1 MSYDIEKD
9 LLNLDKEIAEDENQ
23 LNSLNTLYN
32 KFPKNYLNQKPEI
45 NIKESINNLTNTSN
59 IITKIDKIKESL
71 NPGEKLFLTSELFRT
86 EKITNTFLKQYI
98 IEKLI
103 TEDILKLIEESF
115 LTIKYPIFQGKI
127 LMTIFDQL
135 NQDNKPELEI
145 IHSYFELYSYLIIDK
160 YKEFPNYG
168 AVNDLIVKNNE
179 DNYNKKFE
187 FIEILSEIIFKKILA
202 TIFDETNNDDY
213 IEKEEGK
220 NYINK
225 LNQNDRKILYKLEKI
240 ILYIN
245 KALANTSELISLT
258 ANQNQKE
265 ENKEKNRLNT
275 NINKNLMIKF
285 LLSNLFEKII
295 LFLIS
300 EKSNLEINNASILL
314 IILLVHKIQEQMDEY
329 NSNYQYDSLKNIS
342 FYDLIKYYISNTQK
356 EKDIIKGQKKFNE
369 NIVNKIKENIEM
381 KKTEDILQNIN
392 LMTKDIISL
401 FETFRTYQIFEELL
415 ITSNKSILNIFKEI
429 YKNKIDTL
437 FNKDNNILID
447 NILFTTNLLYNYY
460 LLCDN
465 NFKIFLSRLDTF
477 NENFKNKI
485 AKELNDLIEEI
496 YELYNDYKLALVS
509 KIKFEKII
517 SLFNYQNLKDGND
530 LNDIKR
536 NFDETNESWNKIKN
550 LLDNIQANK
559 ELIKSI
565 VNKIIKNFVKDL
577 SLIVLNNIEK
587 GNLEGNNLD
596 VLIEKTKLF
605 FENNF
610 MSEDNVEDE
619 NKKDIL
625 KLYSYL
631 DNLYLNKK

>member
-1 MSYDIEKD
+1 MSFDVEKEI
-9 LLNLDKEIAEDENQ
+9 LNLDKEINEDENQ
-23 LNSLNTLYN
+23 LNSLNILYN
-32 KFPKNYLNQKPEI
+32 KLPKNSLFQKPEI
-45 NIKESINNLTNTSN
+45 NIKESINSLINTSN
-59 IITKIDKIKESL
+59 IITKIDKIKQSP
-71 NPGEKLFLTSELFRT
+71 NPKEKLFLTSELFRT
-86 EKITNTFLKQYI
+86 EKISNKFLKQYI
-98 IEKLI
+98 IESLI

-115 LTIKYPIFQGKI
+115 LSIKYPIFQGKI

-135 NQDNKPELEI
+135 NLDNKSELEI
-145 IHSYFELYSYLIIDK
+145 IHFYFELYSYLIIDK
-160 YKEFPNYG
+160 YEEFPNFG
-168 AVNDLIVKNNE
+168 TVNDLIVKNNE
-179 DNYNKKFE
+179 NNYNKKFE

-202 TIFDETNNDDY
+202 TIFVESNDDIL

-220 NYINK
+220 IYINK
-225 LNQNDRKILYKLEKI
+225 LNPKEKIILYKFEKI

-258 ANQNQKE
+258 GNQNQNQKE
-265 ENKEKNRLNT
+265 INKEKNM
-275 NINKNLMIKF
+275 NKNLMIKF

-329 NSNYQYDSLKNIS
+329 NSNYQYDSLNNIS
-342 FYDLIKYYISNTQK
+342 FYDLIKYCISNIQK

-369 NIVNKIKENIEM
+369 NIINKIKENIEM
-381 KKTEDILQNIN
+381 NKTEEVLQNIN
-392 LMTKDIISL
+392 LMIKDIISL
-401 FETFRTYQIFEELL
+401 FETFRTLQIFEELL
-415 ITSNKSILNIFKEI
+415 ITSNKKIINIFQEI

-437 FNKDNNILID
+437 FNKDNNILKD
-447 NILFTTNLLYNYY
+447 NILSTTNLLYNYY

-465 NFKIFLSRLDTF
+465 NFKIFLSRFDLFD
-477 NENFKNKI
+477 ENFKNKI
-485 AKELNDLIEEI
+485 SKELNDLIKEI
-496 YELYNDYKLALVS
+496 KELYNDYKLALVS

-517 SLFNYQNLKDGND
+517 SLFNYQNLKAGND
-530 LNDIKR
+530 LNSIKN
-536 NFDETNESWNKIKN
+536 NFNETNEFWDKIKN
-550 LLDNIQANK
+550 ILDNIQANK

-565 VNKIIKNFVKDL
+565 VNNITKNFVKDL
-577 SLIVLNNIEK
+577 SIIVLNNIEK

-596 VLIEKTKLF
+596 VLIEKTKF
-605 FENNF
+605 FLENNF

>member
-1 MSYDIEKD
+1 MSFDVEKEI
-9 LLNLDKEIAEDENQ
+9 LNLDKEITEDENQ
-23 LNSLNTLYN
+23 LNSLNILYN
-32 KFPKNYLNQKPEI
+32 KLPKNSLFQKPEI
-45 NIKESINNLTNTSN
+45 NIKESINSLINTSN
-59 IITKIDKIKESL
+59 IITKIDKIKQSP
-71 NPGEKLFLTSELFRT
+71 NPKEKLFLTSELFRT
-86 EKITNTFLKQYI
+86 EKISNKFLKQYI
-98 IEKLI
+98 IESLI

-115 LTIKYPIFQGKI
+115 LSIKYPIFQGKI

-135 NQDNKPELEI
+135 NLDNKSELEI
-145 IHSYFELYSYLIIDK
+145 IHFYFELYSYLIIDK
-160 YKEFPNYG
+160 YEEFPNFG
-168 AVNDLIVKNNE
+168 TVNDLIVKNNE
-179 DNYNKKFE
+179 NNYNKKFE

-202 TIFDETNNDDY
+202 TIFVESNDDIF

-220 NYINK
+220 IYINK
-225 LNQNDRKILYKLEKI
+225 LNQNEKIILYKFEKI

-258 ANQNQKE
+258 ENQNQNQKE
-265 ENKEKNRLNT
+265 INKEK

-285 LLSNLFEKII
+285 LLFNLFEKII

-300 EKSNLEINNASILL
+300 EKSNLEINNSSILL

-329 NSNYQYDSLKNIS
+329 NSNYQYDSLNNIS

-369 NIVNKIKENIEM
+369 NIIYKIKENIEM
-381 KKTEDILQNIN
+381 NKTEEVLQNIN
-392 LMTKDIISL
+392 LMIKDIISL

-415 ITSNKSILNIFKEI
+415 ITSNKKIINIFQEI

-437 FNKDNNILID
+437 FNKDNNILKD

-465 NFKIFLSRLDTF
+465 NFKIFLSRFDLFD
-477 NENFKNKI
+477 ENFKNKI
-485 AKELNDLIEEI
+485 SKELNDLIKEI
-496 YELYNDYKLALVS
+496 KELYNDFKLALVS

-517 SLFNYQNLKDGND
+517 NLFNYQNLKAGND
-530 LNDIKR
+530 LNSIKN
-536 NFDETNESWNKIKN
+536 NFNETNEFWDKIKN
-550 LLDNIQANK
+550 ILDNIQANK

-565 VNKIIKNFVKDL
+565 VNNITKNFVKDL
-577 SLIVLNNIEK
+577 SIIVLNNIEK

-596 VLIEKTKLF
+596 VLIEKTKF
-605 FENNF
+605 FLENNF

>member
-1 MSYDIEKD
+1 MSFDVEKEI
-9 LLNLDKEIAEDENQ
+9 LNLDKEITEDENQ
-23 LNSLNTLYN
+23 LNSLNILYN
-32 KFPKNYLNQKPEI
+32 KLPKNSLFQKPEI
-45 NIKESINNLTNTSN
+45 NIKESINSLINTSN
-59 IITKIDKIKESL
+59 ILTKIDKIKQSP
-71 NPGEKLFLTSELFRT
+71 NPKEKLFLTSELFRT
-86 EKITNTFLKQYI
+86 EKISNKFLKQYI
-98 IEKLI
+98 IENLI

-115 LTIKYPIFQGKI
+115 LSIKYPIFQGKI
-127 LMTIFDQL
+127 LMTIFDQINL
-135 NQDNKPELEI
+135 DNKSELEI
-145 IHSYFELYSYLIIDK
+145 IHFYFELYSYLIIDK
-160 YKEFPNYG
+160 YEEFPNFG
-168 AVNDLIVKNNE
+168 TVNDLIVKNNE
-179 DNYNKKFE
+179 NNYNKKFE

-202 TIFDETNNDDY
+202 TIFVESNDDIL

-220 NYINK
+220 IYINK
-225 LNQNDRKILYKLEKI
+225 LNQNEKKVLYKFEKI

-258 ANQNQKE
+258 GNQNQNQKE
-265 ENKEKNRLNT
+265 INKEK

-329 NSNYQYDSLKNIS
+329 NSNYQYDSLNNIS

-369 NIVNKIKENIEM
+369 NIINKIKENIEM
-381 KKTEDILQNIN
+381 NKTEEVLQNIN
-392 LMTKDIISL
+392 LMIKDIISL

-415 ITSNKSILNIFKEI
+415 ITSNKKIINIFQEI

-437 FNKDNNILID
+437 FNKDNNILKD
-447 NILFTTNLLYNYY
+447 NILSTTNLLYNYY

-465 NFKIFLSRLDTF
+465 NFKIFLSRFDLFD
-477 NENFKNKI
+477 ENFKNKI
-485 AKELNDLIEEI
+485 SKELNDLIKEI
-496 YELYNDYKLALVS
+496 KELYNDYKLALVS

-517 SLFNYQNLKDGND
+517 SLFNYQNLKAGND
-530 LNDIKR
+530 LNSIKN
-536 NFDETNESWNKIKN
+536 NFNETNEFWDKIKN
-550 LLDNIQANK
+550 ILDNIQANK

-565 VNKIIKNFVKDL
+565 VNNITKNFVKDL
-577 SLIVLNNIEK
+577 SIIVLNNIEK

-596 VLIEKTKLF
+596 VLIEKTKF
-605 FENNF
+605 FLENNF

>member
-1 MSYDIEKD
+1 MSFDIEKEI
-9 LLNLDKEIAEDENQ
+9 LNLDKEITEDENQ
-23 LNSLNTLYN
+23 LNSLNILYN
-32 KFPKNYLNQKPEI
+32 KLPKNSLFQKPEI
-45 NIKESINNLTNTSN
+45 NIKESINSLINTSN
-59 IITKIDKIKESL
+59 IITKIDKIKQSP
-71 NPGEKLFLTSELFRT
+71 NPKEKLFLTSELFRT
-86 EKITNTFLKQYI
+86 EKISNKFLKQYI
-98 IEKLI
+98 IESLI

-115 LTIKYPIFQGKI
+115 LSIKYPIFQGKI
-127 LMTIFDQL
+127 LMTIFDQINL
-135 NQDNKPELEI
+135 DNKSELEI
-145 IHSYFELYSYLIIDK
+145 IHFYFELYSYLIIDK
-160 YKEFPNYG
+160 YEEFPNFG
-168 AVNDLIVKNNE
+168 TVNDLIMKNNE
-179 DNYNKKFE
+179 NNYNKKFE

-202 TIFDETNNDDY
+202 TIFVESNDDIL

-220 NYINK
+220 IYINK
-225 LNQNDRKILYKLEKI
+225 LNPKEKIILYKFEKI

-258 ANQNQKE
+258 GNQNQNQKE
-265 ENKEKNRLNT
+265 INKEKNM
-275 NINKNLMIKF
+275 NKNLMIKF

-329 NSNYQYDSLKNIS
+329 NSNYQYDSLNNIS
-342 FYDLIKYYISNTQK
+342 FFDLIKYYISNTQK

-369 NIVNKIKENIEM
+369 NIINKIKENIEM
-381 KKTEDILQNIN
+381 NKTEEVLQNIN
-392 LMTKDIISL
+392 LMIKDIISL

-415 ITSNKSILNIFKEI
+415 ITSNKKIINIFQEI

-437 FNKDNNILID
+437 FNKDNNILKD
-447 NILFTTNLLYNYY
+447 NILSTTNLLYNYY

-465 NFKIFLSRLDTF
+465 NFKIFLSRFDLFD
-477 NENFKNKI
+477 ENFKNKI
-485 AKELNDLIEEI
+485 SKELNDLIKEI
-496 YELYNDYKLALVS
+496 KELYNDYKLALVS

-517 SLFNYQNLKDGND
+517 SLFNYQNLKAGND
-530 LNDIKR
+530 LNSIKN
-536 NFDETNESWNKIKN
+536 NFNETNEFWDKIKN
-550 LLDNIQANK
+550 ILDNIQANK

-565 VNKIIKNFVKDL
+565 VNNITKNFVKDL
-577 SLIVLNNIEK
+577 SIIVLNNIEK

-596 VLIEKTKLF
+596 VLIEKTKF
-605 FENNF
+605 FLENNF

>member
-1 MSYDIEKD
+1 MSFDVEKEI
-9 LLNLDKEIAEDENQ
+9 LNLDKEITEDENQ
-23 LNSLNTLYN
+23 LNSLNILYN
-32 KFPKNYLNQKPEI
+32 KLPKNSLFQKPEI
-45 NIKESINNLTNTSN
+45 NIKESINSLINTSN
-59 IITKIDKIKESL
+59 IITKIDKIKQSP
-71 NPGEKLFLTSELFRT
+71 NPKEKLFLTSELFRT
-86 EKITNTFLKQYI
+86 EKISNKFLKQYI
-98 IEKLI
+98 IESLI

-115 LTIKYPIFQGKI
+115 LSIKYPIFQGKI

-135 NQDNKPELEI
+135 NLDNKSELEI
-145 IHSYFELYSYLIIDK
+145 IHFYFELYSYLIIDK
-160 YKEFPNYG
+160 YEEFPNFG
-168 AVNDLIVKNNE
+168 TVNDLIVKNNE
-179 DNYNKKFE
+179 NNYNKKFE

-202 TIFDETNNDDY
+202 TIFVESNDDIF

-220 NYINK
+220 IYINK
-225 LNQNDRKILYKLEKI
+225 LNQNEKKVLYKFEKI

-258 ANQNQKE
+258 GNQNQNQKE
-265 ENKEKNRLNT
+265 INKEKNM
-275 NINKNLMIKF
+275 NKNLMIKF

-300 EKSNLEINNASILL
+300 EKSNLEINNSSILL

-329 NSNYQYDSLKNIS
+329 NSNYQYDSLNNIS
-342 FYDLIKYYISNTQK
+342 FYDLIKYCISNTQK

-369 NIVNKIKENIEM
+369 NIINKIKENIEM
-381 KKTEDILQNIN
+381 NKTEEVLQNIN
-392 LMTKDIISL
+392 LMIKDIISL

-415 ITSNKSILNIFKEI
+415 ITSNKKIINIFQEI

-437 FNKDNNILID
+437 FNKDNNILKD
-447 NILFTTNLLYNYY
+447 NILSTTNLLYNYY

-465 NFKIFLSRLDTF
+465 NFKIFLSRFDLFD
-477 NENFKNKI
+477 ENFKNKI
-485 AKELNDLIEEI
+485 SKELNDLIKEI
-496 YELYNDYKLALVS
+496 NELYNDYKLALVS

-517 SLFNYQNLKDGND
+517 SLFNYQNLKAGND
-530 LNDIKR
+530 LNSIKN
-536 NFDETNESWNKIKN
+536 NFNETNEFWDKIKN
-550 LLDNIQANK
+550 ILDNIQANK

-565 VNKIIKNFVKDL
+565 VNNITKNFVKDL
-577 SLIVLNNIEK
+577 SIIVLNNIEK

-596 VLIEKTKLF
+596 VLIEKTKF
-605 FENNF
+605 FLENNF

>member
-1 MSYDIEKD
+1 MSFDVEKEI
-9 LLNLDKEIAEDENQ
+9 LNLDKEITEDENQ
-23 LNSLNTLYN
+23 LNSLNILYN
-32 KFPKNYLNQKPEI
+32 KLPKNSLFQKPEI
-45 NIKESINNLTNTSN
+45 NIKESINSLINTSN
-59 IITKIDKIKESL
+59 IITKIDKIKQSP
-71 NPGEKLFLTSELFRT
+71 NPKEKLFLTSELFRT
-86 EKITNTFLKQYI
+86 EKISNKFLKQYI
-98 IEKLI
+98 IESLI
-103 TEDILKLIEESF
+103 TEDILKLIEDSF
-115 LTIKYPIFQGKI
+115 LSIKYPIFQGKI

-135 NQDNKPELEI
+135 NLDNKSELEI
-145 IHSYFELYSYLIIDK
+145 IHFYFELYSYLIIDK
-160 YKEFPNYG
+160 YEEFPNFG
-168 AVNDLIVKNNE
+168 TVNDLIVKNNE
-179 DNYNKKFE
+179 NNYNKKFE

-202 TIFDETNNDDY
+202 TIFVKSNDDIL

-220 NYINK
+220 IYINK
-225 LNQNDRKILYKLEKI
+225 LNPKEKIILYKFEKI

-258 ANQNQKE
+258 ENQNQKE
-265 ENKEKNRLNT
+265 INKEK

-300 EKSNLEINNASILL
+300 EKSNLEINNSSILL

-329 NSNYQYDSLKNIS
+329 NSNYQYDSLNNIS

-369 NIVNKIKENIEM
+369 NIINKIKENIEM
-381 KKTEDILQNIN
+381 NKTEEVLQNIN
-392 LMTKDIISL
+392 LMIKDIISL

-415 ITSNKSILNIFKEI
+415 ITSNKKIINIFQEI

-437 FNKDNNILID
+437 FNKDNNILKD
-447 NILFTTNLLYNYY
+447 NILSTTNLLYNYY

-465 NFKIFLSRLDTF
+465 NFKIFLSRFDLFD
-477 NENFKNKI
+477 ENFKNKI
-485 AKELNDLIEEI
+485 SKELNDLIKEI
-496 YELYNDYKLALVS
+496 KELYNDFKLALVS

-517 SLFNYQNLKDGND
+517 SLFNYQNLKAGND
-530 LNDIKR
+530 LNSIKN
-536 NFDETNESWNKIKN
+536 NFNETNEFWDKIKN
-550 LLDNIQANK
+550 ILDNIQANK

-565 VNKIIKNFVKDL
+565 VNNITKNFVKDL
-577 SLIVLNNIEK
+577 SIIVLNNIEK

-596 VLIEKTKLF
+596 VLIEKTKF
-605 FENNF
+605 FLENNF

>member
-1 MSYDIEKD
+1 MSFDIEKEI
-9 LLNLDKEIAEDENQ
+9 LNLDKEITEDENQ
-23 LNSLNTLYN
+23 LNSLNILYN
-32 KFPKNYLNQKPEI
+32 KLPKNNLFQKPEI
-45 NIKESINNLTNTSN
+45 NIKESINSLINTSN
-59 IITKIDKIKESL
+59 IITKIDKIKQSP
-71 NPGEKLFLTSELFRT
+71 NPKEKLFLTSELFRT
-86 EKITNTFLKQYI
+86 EKISNKFLKQYI
-98 IEKLI
+98 IESLI

-115 LTIKYPIFQGKI
+115 LSIKYPIFQGKI

-135 NQDNKPELEI
+135 NLDNKPELEK
-145 IHSYFELYSYLIIDK
+145 IHFYFELYSYLINDK
-160 YKEFPNYG
+160 YEEFPNFG
-168 AVNDLIVKNNE
+168 TVNDLIVKNNE
-179 DNYNKKFE
+179 NNYNKKFE

-202 TIFDETNNDDY
+202 TIFVESNDDIY

-220 NYINK
+220 IYINK
-225 LNQNDRKILYKLEKI
+225 LNQNEKKVLYKFEKI

-258 ANQNQKE
+258 GNQNQNQKE
-265 ENKEKNRLNT
+265 INKEK

-329 NSNYQYDSLKNIS
+329 NSNYQYDSLNNIS
-342 FYDLIKYYISNTQK
+342 FYDLIKYYVSNTQK

-369 NIVNKIKENIEM
+369 NIINKIKENIEM
-381 KKTEDILQNIN
+381 NKTEEVLQNIN
-392 LMTKDIISL
+392 LMLKDIISL

-415 ITSNKSILNIFKEI
+415 ITSNKKIINIFQEI

-437 FNKDNNILID
+437 FNKDNNILKD

-465 NFKIFLSRLDTF
+465 NFKIFLSRFDLFD
-477 NENFKNKI
+477 ENFKNKI
-485 AKELNDLIEEI
+485 SKELNDLIKEI
-496 YELYNDYKLALVS
+496 KELYNDYKLALVS

-517 SLFNYQNLKDGND
+517 SLFSYQNLKAGND
-530 LNDIKR
+530 LNSIKN
-536 NFDETNESWNKIKN
+536 NFNETNEFWDKIKN
-550 LLDNIQANK
+550 ILDNIQANK

-565 VNKIIKNFVKDL
+565 VNNITKNFVKDL
-577 SLIVLNNIEK
+577 SIIVLNNIEK

-596 VLIEKTKLF
+596 VLIEKTKF
-605 FENNF
+605 FLENNF

>member
-1 MSYDIEKD
+1 MSFDVEKEI
-9 LLNLDKEIAEDENQ
+9 LNLDKEITEDENQ
-23 LNSLNTLYN
+23 LNSLNILYN
-32 KFPKNYLNQKPEI
+32 KLPKNSLFQKPEI
-45 NIKESINNLTNTSN
+45 NIKESINSLINTSN
-59 IITKIDKIKESL
+59 IITKIDKIKQSP
-71 NPGEKLFLTSELFRT
+71 NPKEKLFLTSELFRT
-86 EKITNTFLKQYI
+86 EKISNKFLKQYI
-98 IEKLI
+98 IESLI

-115 LTIKYPIFQGKI
+115 LSIKYPIFQGKI

-135 NQDNKPELEI
+135 NLDNKSELEI
-145 IHSYFELYSYLIIDK
+145 IHFYFELYSYLIIDK
-160 YKEFPNYG
+160 YEEFPNFG
-168 AVNDLIVKNNE
+168 TVNDLIVKNNE
-179 DNYNKKFE
+179 NNYNKKFE

-202 TIFDETNNDDY
+202 TIFVESNDDIY

-220 NYINK
+220 IYINK
-225 LNQNDRKILYKLEKI
+225 LNQNEKIILYKFEKI

-258 ANQNQKE
+258 GNQNQKE
-265 ENKEKNRLNT
+265 INKEK

-329 NSNYQYDSLKNIS
+329 NSNYQYDSLNNIS

-369 NIVNKIKENIEM
+369 NIINKIKENIEM
-381 KKTEDILQNIN
+381 NKTEEVLQNIN
-392 LMTKDIISL
+392 LMIKDIISL

-415 ITSNKSILNIFKEI
+415 ITSNKKIINIFQEI

-437 FNKDNNILID
+437 FNKDNNILKD

-465 NFKIFLSRLDTF
+465 NFKIFLSRFDLFD
-477 NENFKNKI
+477 ENFKNKI
-485 AKELNDLIEEI
+485 SKELNDLIKEI
-496 YELYNDYKLALVS
+496 KELYNDFKLALVS

-517 SLFNYQNLKDGND
+517 NLFNYQNLKAGND
-530 LNDIKR
+530 LNSIKN
-536 NFDETNESWNKIKN
+536 NFNETNEFWDKIKN
-550 LLDNIQANK
+550 ILDNIQANK

-565 VNKIIKNFVKDL
+565 VNNITKNFVKDL
-577 SLIVLNNIEK
+577 SIIVLNNIEK

-596 VLIEKTKLF
+596 VLIEKTKF
-605 FENNF
+605 FLENNF

>member
-1 MSYDIEKD
+1 MSFDVEKEI
-9 LLNLDKEIAEDENQ
+9 LNLDKEITEDENQ
-23 LNSLNTLYN
+23 LNSLNILYN
-32 KFPKNYLNQKPEI
+32 KLPKNSLFQKPEI
-45 NIKESINNLTNTSN
+45 NIKESINSLINTSN
-59 IITKIDKIKESL
+59 IITKIDKIKQSP
-71 NPGEKLFLTSELFRT
+71 NPKEKLFLTSELFRT
-86 EKITNTFLKQYI
+86 EKISNKFLKQYI
-98 IEKLI
+98 IESLI

-115 LTIKYPIFQGKI
+115 LSIKYPIFQGKI

-135 NQDNKPELEI
+135 NLDNKPELEI
-145 IHSYFELYSYLIIDK
+145 IHFYFELYSYLIIDK
-160 YKEFPNYG
+160 YEEFPNFG
-168 AVNDLIVKNNE
+168 TVNDLIVKNNE
-179 DNYNKKFE
+179 NNYNKKFE

-202 TIFDETNNDDY
+202 TIFVESNDDIF

-220 NYINK
+220 IYINK
-225 LNQNDRKILYKLEKI
+225 LNPKEKIILYKFEKI

-258 ANQNQKE
+258 GNQNQNQKE
-265 ENKEKNRLNT
+265 INKEKNM
-275 NINKNLMIKF
+275 NKNLMIKF

-329 NSNYQYDSLKNIS
+329 NSNYQYDSLNNIS

-369 NIVNKIKENIEM
+369 NIINKIKENIEM
-381 KKTEDILQNIN
+381 NKTEEVLQNIN
-392 LMTKDIISL
+392 LMIKDIISL

-415 ITSNKSILNIFKEI
+415 ITSNKKIINIFQEI

-437 FNKDNNILID
+437 FNKDNNILKD
-447 NILFTTNLLYNYY
+447 NILSTTNLLYNYY

-465 NFKIFLSRLDTF
+465 NFKIFLSRFDLFD
-477 NENFKNKI
+477 ENFKNKI
-485 AKELNDLIEEI
+485 SKELNDLIKEI
-496 YELYNDYKLALVS
+496 KELYNDYKLALVS

-517 SLFNYQNLKDGND
+517 SLFNYQNLKAGND
-530 LNDIKR
+530 LNSIKN
-536 NFDETNESWNKIKN
+536 NFNETNEFWDKIKN
-550 LLDNIQANK
+550 ILDNIQANK

-565 VNKIIKNFVKDL
+565 VNNITKNFVKDL
-577 SLIVLNNIEK
+577 SIIVLNNIEK

-596 VLIEKTKLF
+596 VLIEKTKF
-605 FENNF
+605 FLENNF

>member
-1 MSYDIEKD
+1 MSFDVEKEI
-9 LLNLDKEIAEDENQ
+9 LNLDKEITEDENQ
-23 LNSLNTLYN
+23 LNSLNILYN
-32 KFPKNYLNQKPEI
+32 KLPKNSLFQKPEI
-45 NIKESINNLTNTSN
+45 NIKESINSLINTSN
-59 IITKIDKIKESL
+59 IITKIDKIKQSP
-71 NPGEKLFLTSELFRT
+71 NPKEKLFLTSELFRT
-86 EKITNTFLKQYI
+86 EKISNKFLKQYI
-98 IEKLI
+98 IESLI

-115 LTIKYPIFQGKI
+115 LSIKYPIFQGKI

-135 NQDNKPELEI
+135 NLDNKSELEI
-145 IHSYFELYSYLIIDK
+145 IHFYFELYSYLIIDK
-160 YKEFPNYG
+160 YEEFPNFG
-168 AVNDLIVKNNE
+168 TVNDLIVKNNE
-179 DNYNKKFE
+179 NNYNKKFE

-202 TIFDETNNDDY
+202 TIFVESNDDIL

-220 NYINK
+220 IYINK
-225 LNQNDRKILYKLEKI
+225 LNPKEKIILYKFEKI

-258 ANQNQKE
+258 GNQNQNQKE
-265 ENKEKNRLNT
+265 INKEKNM
-275 NINKNLMIKF
+275 NKNLMIKF

-300 EKSNLEINNASILL
+300 EKSNLEINNSSILL

-329 NSNYQYDSLKNIS
+329 NSNYQYDSLNNIS

-369 NIVNKIKENIEM
+369 NIINKIKENIEM
-381 KKTEDILQNIN
+381 NKTEEVLQNIN
-392 LMTKDIISL
+392 LMIKDIISL

-415 ITSNKSILNIFKEI
+415 ITSNKKIINIFQEI

-437 FNKDNNILID
+437 FNKDNNILKD

-465 NFKIFLSRLDTF
+465 NFKIFLSRFDLFD
-477 NENFKNKI
+477 ENFKNKI
-485 AKELNDLIEEI
+485 SKELNDLIKEI
-496 YELYNDYKLALVS
+496 KELYNDYKLALVS

-517 SLFNYQNLKDGND
+517 SLFNYQNLKAGND
-530 LNDIKR
+530 LNSIKN
-536 NFDETNESWNKIKN
+536 NFNETNEFWDKIKN
-550 LLDNIQANK
+550 ILDNIQANK

-565 VNKIIKNFVKDL
+565 VNNITKNFVKDL
-577 SLIVLNNIEK
+577 SIIVLNNIEK

-596 VLIEKTKLF
+596 VLIEKTKF
-605 FENNF
+605 FLENNF

>member
-1 MSYDIEKD
+1 MSFDVEKEI
-9 LLNLDKEIAEDENQ
+9 LNLDKEITEDENQ
-23 LNSLNTLYN
+23 LNSLNILYN
-32 KFPKNYLNQKPEI
+32 KLPKNNLFQKPEI
-45 NIKESINNLTNTSN
+45 NIKESINSLINTSN
-59 IITKIDKIKESL
+59 ILTKIDKIKQSP
-71 NPGEKLFLTSELFRT
+71 NPKEKLFLTSELFRT
-86 EKITNTFLKQYI
+86 EKISNKFLKQYI
-98 IEKLI
+98 IESLI

-115 LTIKYPIFQGKI
+115 LSIKYPIFQGKI

-135 NQDNKPELEI
+135 NLDNKSELEI
-145 IHSYFELYSYLIIDK
+145 IHFYFELYSYLIIDK
-160 YKEFPNYG
+160 YEEFPNFG
-168 AVNDLIVKNNE
+168 TVNDLIVKNNE
-179 DNYNKKFE
+179 NNYNKKFE

-202 TIFDETNNDDY
+202 TIFVESNDDIL

-220 NYINK
+220 IYINK
-225 LNQNDRKILYKLEKI
+225 LNPKEKIILYKFEKI

-258 ANQNQKE
+258 GNQNQNQKE
-265 ENKEKNRLNT
+265 INKEKNM
-275 NINKNLMIKF
+275 NKNLMIKF

-300 EKSNLEINNASILL
+300 EKSNLEINNSSILL

-329 NSNYQYDSLKNIS
+329 NSNYQYDSLNNIS

-369 NIVNKIKENIEM
+369 NIIYKIKENIEM
-381 KKTEDILQNIN
+381 NKTEEVLQNIN
-392 LMTKDIISL
+392 LMIKDIISL

-415 ITSNKSILNIFKEI
+415 ITSNKKIINIFQEI

-437 FNKDNNILID
+437 FNKDNNILKD
-447 NILFTTNLLYNYY
+447 NILSTTNLLYNYY

-465 NFKIFLSRLDTF
+465 NFKIFLSRFDLFD
-477 NENFKNKI
+477 ENFKNKI
-485 AKELNDLIEEI
+485 SKELNDLIKEI
-496 YELYNDYKLALVS
+496 NELYNDYKLALVS

-517 SLFNYQNLKDGND
+517 SLFNYQNLKAGND
-530 LNDIKR
+530 LNSIKN
-536 NFDETNESWNKIKN
+536 NFNETNEFWDKIKN
-550 LLDNIQANK
+550 ILDNIQANK

-565 VNKIIKNFVKDL
+565 VNNITKNFVKDL
-577 SLIVLNNIEK
+577 SIIVLNNIEK

-596 VLIEKTKLF
+596 VLIEKTKF
-605 FENNF
+605 FLENNF

>member
-1 MSYDIEKD
+1 MSFDVEKEI
-9 LLNLDKEIAEDENQ
+9 LNLDKEITEDENQ
-23 LNSLNTLYN
+23 LNSLNILYN
-32 KFPKNYLNQKPEI
+32 KLPKNSLFQKPEI
-45 NIKESINNLTNTSN
+45 NIKESINSLINTSN
-59 IITKIDKIKESL
+59 IITKIDKIKQSP
-71 NPGEKLFLTSELFRT
+71 NPKEKLFLTSELFRT
-86 EKITNTFLKQYI
+86 EKISNKFLKQYI
-98 IEKLI
+98 IESLI

-115 LTIKYPIFQGKI
+115 LSIKYPIFQGKI

-135 NQDNKPELEI
+135 NLDNKPELEK
-145 IHSYFELYSYLIIDK
+145 IHFYFELYSYLINDK
-160 YKEFPNYG
+160 YEEFPNFG
-168 AVNDLIVKNNE
+168 TVNDLIVKNNE
-179 DNYNKKFE
+179 NNYNKKFE

-202 TIFDETNNDDY
+202 TIFVESNDDIL

-220 NYINK
+220 IYINK
-225 LNQNDRKILYKLEKI
+225 LNPKEKIILYKFEKI

-258 ANQNQKE
+258 GNQNQNQKE
-265 ENKEKNRLNT
+265 INKEKNM
-275 NINKNLMIKF
+275 NKNLMIKF

-300 EKSNLEINNASILL
+300 EKSNLEINNSSILL
-314 IILLVHKIQEQMDEY
+314 IILLVHKIQEQMDEN
-329 NSNYQYDSLKNIS
+329 NSNYQYDSLNNIS

-369 NIVNKIKENIEM
+369 NIINKIKENIEM
-381 KKTEDILQNIN
+381 NKTEEVLQNIN
-392 LMTKDIISL
+392 LMIKDIISL

-415 ITSNKSILNIFKEI
+415 ITSNKKIINIFQEI

-437 FNKDNNILID
+437 FNKDNNILKD
-447 NILFTTNLLYNYY
+447 NILSTTNLLYNYY

-465 NFKIFLSRLDTF
+465 NFKIFLSRFDLFD
-477 NENFKNKI
+477 ENFKNKI
-485 AKELNDLIEEI
+485 SKELNDLIKEI
-496 YELYNDYKLALVS
+496 KELYNDYKLALVS

-517 SLFNYQNLKDGND
+517 SLFNYQNLKAGND
-530 LNDIKR
+530 LNSIKN
-536 NFDETNESWNKIKN
+536 NFNETNEFWDKIKN
-550 LLDNIQANK
+550 ILDNIQANK

-565 VNKIIKNFVKDL
+565 VNNITKNFVKDL
-577 SLIVLNNIEK
+577 SIIVLNNIEK

-596 VLIEKTKLF
+596 VLIEKTKF
-605 FENNF
+605 FLENNF

>member
-1 MSYDIEKD
+1 MSFDVEKEI
-9 LLNLDKEIAEDENQ
+9 LNLDKEITEDENQ
-23 LNSLNTLYN
+23 LNSLNILYN
-32 KFPKNYLNQKPEI
+32 KLPKNSLFQKPEI
-45 NIKESINNLTNTSN
+45 NIKESINSLINTSN
-59 IITKIDKIKESL
+59 ILTKIDKIKQSP
-71 NPGEKLFLTSELFRT
+71 NPKEKLFLTSELFRT
-86 EKITNTFLKQYI
+86 EKISNKFLKQYI
-98 IEKLI
+98 IESLI

-115 LTIKYPIFQGKI
+115 LSIKYPIFQGKI
-127 LMTIFDQL
+127 LMTIFDQINL
-135 NQDNKPELEI
+135 DNKSELEI
-145 IHSYFELYSYLIIDK
+145 IHFYFELYSYLIIDK
-160 YKEFPNYG
+160 YEEFPNFG
-168 AVNDLIVKNNE
+168 TVNDLIVKNNE
-179 DNYNKKFE
+179 NNYNKKFE

-202 TIFDETNNDDY
+202 TIFVESNDDIL

-220 NYINK
+220 IYINK
-225 LNQNDRKILYKLEKI
+225 LNPKEKIILYKFEKI

-258 ANQNQKE
+258 GNQNQNQKE
-265 ENKEKNRLNT
+265 INKEK

-329 NSNYQYDSLKNIS
+329 NSNYQYDSLNNIS

-369 NIVNKIKENIEM
+369 NIINKIKENIEM
-381 KKTEDILQNIN
+381 NKTEEVLQNIN
-392 LMTKDIISL
+392 LMIKDIISL

-415 ITSNKSILNIFKEI
+415 ITSNKKIINIFQEI

-437 FNKDNNILID
+437 FNKDNNILKD

-465 NFKIFLSRLDTF
+465 NFKIFLSRFDLFD
-477 NENFKNKI
+477 ENFKNKI
-485 AKELNDLIEEI
+485 SKELNDLIKEI
-496 YELYNDYKLALVS
+496 KELYNDYKLALVS

-517 SLFNYQNLKDGND
+517 SLFNYQNLKAGND
-530 LNDIKR
+530 LNSIKN
-536 NFDETNESWNKIKN
+536 NFNETNEFWDKIKN
-550 LLDNIQANK
+550 ILDNIQANK

-565 VNKIIKNFVKDL
+565 VNNITKNFVKDL
-577 SLIVLNNIEK
+577 SIIVLNNIEK

-596 VLIEKTKLF
+596 VLIEKTKF
-605 FENNF
+605 FLENNF

>member
-1 MSYDIEKD
+1 M
-9 LLNLDKEIAEDENQ
+9 
-23 LNSLNTLYN
+23 
-32 KFPKNYLNQKPEI
+32 
-45 NIKESINNLTNTSN
+45 
-59 IITKIDKIKESL
+59 
-71 NPGEKLFLTSELFRT
+71 
-86 EKITNTFLKQYI
+86 
-98 IEKLI
+98 
-103 TEDILKLIEESF
+103 
-115 LTIKYPIFQGKI
+115 
-127 LMTIFDQL
+127 
-135 NQDNKPELEI
+135 
-145 IHSYFELYSYLIIDK
+145 
-160 YKEFPNYG
+160 
-168 AVNDLIVKNNE
+168 
-179 DNYNKKFE
+179 
-187 FIEILSEIIFKKILA
+187 
-202 TIFDETNNDDY
+202 
-213 IEKEEGK
+213 
-220 NYINK
+220 
-225 LNQNDRKILYKLEKI
+225 
-240 ILYIN
+240 
-245 KALANTSELISLT
+245 
-258 ANQNQKE
+258 
-265 ENKEKNRLNT
+265 
-275 NINKNLMIKF
+275 
-285 LLSNLFEKII
+285 
-295 LFLIS
+295 
-300 EKSNLEINNASILL
+300 
-314 IILLVHKIQEQMDEY
+314 
-329 NSNYQYDSLKNIS
+329 
-342 FYDLIKYYISNTQK
+342 IKYYISNTQK

-369 NIVNKIKENIEM
+369 NIINKIKENIEM

-392 LMTKDIISL
+392 LMIKDTISL

-550 LLDNIQANK
+550 ILDNIQANK

>member
-1 MSYDIEKD
+1 MSFDIEKEI
-9 LLNLDKEIAEDENQ
+9 LNLDKEITEDENQ
-23 LNSLNTLYN
+23 LNSLNILYN
-32 KFPKNYLNQKPEI
+32 KLPKNSLFQKPEI
-45 NIKESINNLTNTSN
+45 NIKESINSLINTSN
-59 IITKIDKIKESL
+59 ILTKIDKIKQSP
-71 NPGEKLFLTSELFRT
+71 NPKEKLFLTSELFRT
-86 EKITNTFLKQYI
+86 EKISNKFLKQYI
-98 IEKLI
+98 IESLI

-115 LTIKYPIFQGKI
+115 LSIKYPIFQGKI

-135 NQDNKPELEI
+135 NLDNKSELEI
-145 IHSYFELYSYLIIDK
+145 IHFYFELYSYLIIDK
-160 YKEFPNYG
+160 YEEFPNFG
-168 AVNDLIVKNNE
+168 TVNDLIVKNNE
-179 DNYNKKFE
+179 NNYNKKFE

-202 TIFDETNNDDY
+202 TIFVESNDDIL

-220 NYINK
+220 IYINK
-225 LNQNDRKILYKLEKI
+225 LNPKEKIILYKFEKI

-258 ANQNQKE
+258 GNQNQNQKE
-265 ENKEKNRLNT
+265 INKEK

-300 EKSNLEINNASILL
+300 EKSNLEINNSSILL

-329 NSNYQYDSLKNIS
+329 NSNYQYDSLNNIS

-369 NIVNKIKENIEM
+369 NIINKIKENIEM
-381 KKTEDILQNIN
+381 NKTEEVLQNIN
-392 LMTKDIISL
+392 LMIKDIISL

-415 ITSNKSILNIFKEI
+415 ITSNKKIINIFQEI

-437 FNKDNNILID
+437 FNKDNNILKD

-465 NFKIFLSRLDTF
+465 NFKIFLSRFDLFD
-477 NENFKNKI
+477 ENFKNKI
-485 AKELNDLIEEI
+485 SKELNDLIKEI
-496 YELYNDYKLALVS
+496 KELYNDYKLALVS

-517 SLFNYQNLKDGND
+517 SLFNYQNLKAGND
-530 LNDIKR
+530 LNSIKN
-536 NFDETNESWNKIKN
+536 NFNETNEFWDKIKN
-550 LLDNIQANK
+550 ILDNIQANK

-565 VNKIIKNFVKDL
+565 VNNITKNFVKDL
-577 SLIVLNNIEK
+577 SIIVLNNIEK

-596 VLIEKTKLF
+596 VLIEKTKF
-605 FENNF
+605 FLENNF

>member
-1 MSYDIEKD
+1 MSFDVEKEI
-9 LLNLDKEIAEDENQ
+9 LNLDKEITEDENQ
-23 LNSLNTLYN
+23 LNSLNILYN
-32 KFPKNYLNQKPEI
+32 KLPKNSLFQKHEI
-45 NIKESINNLTNTSN
+45 NIKESINSLINTSN
-59 IITKIDKIKESL
+59 IITKIDKIKQSP
-71 NPGEKLFLTSELFRT
+71 NPKEKLFLTSELFRT
-86 EKITNTFLKQYI
+86 EKISNKFLKQYI
-98 IEKLI
+98 IESLI

-115 LTIKYPIFQGKI
+115 LSIKYPIFQGKI

-135 NQDNKPELEI
+135 NLDNKSELEI
-145 IHSYFELYSYLIIDK
+145 IHFYFELYSYLIIDK
-160 YKEFPNYG
+160 YEEFPNFG
-168 AVNDLIVKNNE
+168 TVNDLIVKNNE
-179 DNYNKKFE
+179 NNYNKKFE

-202 TIFDETNNDDY
+202 TIFVESNDDIY

-220 NYINK
+220 IYINK
-225 LNQNDRKILYKLEKI
+225 LNQNEKIILYKFEKI

-258 ANQNQKE
+258 GNQNQKE
-265 ENKEKNRLNT
+265 INKEK

-329 NSNYQYDSLKNIS
+329 NSNYQYDSLNNFS
-342 FYDLIKYYISNTQK
+342 FYDLIKYYVSNTQK

-369 NIVNKIKENIEM
+369 NIINKIKENIEM
-381 KKTEDILQNIN
+381 NKTEEVLQNIN
-392 LMTKDIISL
+392 LMIKDIISL

-415 ITSNKSILNIFKEI
+415 ITSNKKIINIFQEI

-437 FNKDNNILID
+437 FNKDNNILKD

-465 NFKIFLSRLDTF
+465 NFKIFLSRFDLFD
-477 NENFKNKI
+477 ENFKNKI
-485 AKELNDLIEEI
+485 SKELNDLIKEI
-496 YELYNDYKLALVS
+496 KELYNDFKLALVS

-517 SLFNYQNLKDGND
+517 NLFNYQNLKAGND
-530 LNDIKR
+530 LNSIKN
-536 NFDETNESWNKIKN
+536 NFNETNEFWDKIKN
-550 LLDNIQANK
+550 ILDNIQANK

-565 VNKIIKNFVKDL
+565 VNNITKNFVKDL
-577 SLIVLNNIEK
+577 SIIVLNNIEK

-596 VLIEKTKLF
+596 VLIEKTKF
-605 FENNF
+605 FLENNF

>member
-1 MSYDIEKD
+1 MSFDVEKEI
-9 LLNLDKEIAEDENQ
+9 LNLDKEITEDENQ
-23 LNSLNTLYN
+23 LNSLNILYN
-32 KFPKNYLNQKPEI
+32 KLPKNNLFQKPEI
-45 NIKESINNLTNTSN
+45 NIKESINSLINTSN
-59 IITKIDKIKESL
+59 IITKIDKIKQSP
-71 NPGEKLFLTSELFRT
+71 NPKEKLFLTSELFRT
-86 EKITNTFLKQYI
+86 EKISNKFLKQYI
-98 IEKLI
+98 IENLI

-115 LTIKYPIFQGKI
+115 LNIKYPIFQGKI
-127 LMTIFDQL
+127 LMTIFDQINL
-135 NQDNKPELEI
+135 DNKSELEI
-145 IHSYFELYSYLIIDK
+145 IHFYFELYSYLIIDK
-160 YKEFPNYG
+160 YEEFPNFG
-168 AVNDLIVKNNE
+168 TVNDLIVKNNE
-179 DNYNKKFE
+179 NNYNKKFE

-202 TIFDETNNDDY
+202 TIFVESNDDIL

-220 NYINK
+220 IYINK
-225 LNQNDRKILYKLEKI
+225 LNPKEKIILYKFEKI

-258 ANQNQKE
+258 GNQNQNQKE
-265 ENKEKNRLNT
+265 INKEKNM
-275 NINKNLMIKF
+275 NKNLMIKF

-300 EKSNLEINNASILL
+300 EKSNLEINNSSILL

-329 NSNYQYDSLKNIS
+329 NSNYQYDSLNNIS

-369 NIVNKIKENIEM
+369 NIIYKIKENIEM
-381 KKTEDILQNIN
+381 NKTEEVLQNIN
-392 LMTKDIISL
+392 LMIKDIISL

-415 ITSNKSILNIFKEI
+415 ITSNKKIINIFQEI

-437 FNKDNNILID
+437 FNKDNNILKD
-447 NILFTTNLLYNYY
+447 NILSTTNLLYNYY

-465 NFKIFLSRLDTF
+465 NFKIFLSRFDLFD
-477 NENFKNKI
+477 ENFKNKI
-485 AKELNDLIEEI
+485 SKELNDLIKEI
-496 YELYNDYKLALVS
+496 NELYNDYKLALVS

-517 SLFNYQNLKDGND
+517 SLFNYQNLKAGND
-530 LNDIKR
+530 LNSIKN
-536 NFDETNESWNKIKN
+536 NFNETNEFWDKIKN
-550 LLDNIQANK
+550 ILDNIQANK

-565 VNKIIKNFVKDL
+565 VNNITKNFVKDL
-577 SLIVLNNIEK
+577 SIIVLNNIEK

-596 VLIEKTKLF
+596 VLIEKTKF
-605 FENNF
+605 FLENNF

>member
-1 MSYDIEKD
+1 MSFDMEKEI
-9 LLNLDKEIAEDENQ
+9 LNLDKEITEDENQ
-23 LNSLNTLYN
+23 LNSLNILYN
-32 KFPKNYLNQKPEI
+32 KLPKNSLFQKPEI
-45 NIKESINNLTNTSN
+45 NIKESINSLINTSN
-59 IITKIDKIKESL
+59 IITKIDKIKQSP
-71 NPGEKLFLTSELFRT
+71 NPKEKLFLTSELFRT
-86 EKITNTFLKQYI
+86 EKISNKFLKQYI
-98 IEKLI
+98 IESLI

-115 LTIKYPIFQGKI
+115 LSIKYPIFQGKI
-127 LMTIFDQL
+127 LMTIFDQINL
-135 NQDNKPELEI
+135 DNKSELEI
-145 IHSYFELYSYLIIDK
+145 IHFYFELYSYLIIDK
-160 YKEFPNYG
+160 YEEFPNFG
-168 AVNDLIVKNNE
+168 TVNDLIVKNNE
-179 DNYNKKFE
+179 NNYNKKFE

-202 TIFDETNNDDY
+202 TIFVESNDDIL

-220 NYINK
+220 IYINK
-225 LNQNDRKILYKLEKI
+225 LNPKEKIILYKFEKI

-258 ANQNQKE
+258 GNQNQNQKE
-265 ENKEKNRLNT
+265 INKEKNM
-275 NINKNLMIKF
+275 NKNLMIKF

-329 NSNYQYDSLKNIS
+329 NSNYQYDSLNNIS

-369 NIVNKIKENIEM
+369 NIIYKIKENIEM
-381 KKTEDILQNIN
+381 NKTEEVLQNIN
-392 LMTKDIISL
+392 LMIKDIISL

-415 ITSNKSILNIFKEI
+415 ITSNKKIINIFQEI

-437 FNKDNNILID
+437 FNKDNNILKD
-447 NILFTTNLLYNYY
+447 NILSTTNLLYNYY

-465 NFKIFLSRLDTF
+465 NFKIFLSRFDLFD
-477 NENFKNKI
+477 ENFKNKI
-485 AKELNDLIEEI
+485 SKELNDLIKEI
-496 YELYNDYKLALVS
+496 NELYNDYKLALVS

-517 SLFNYQNLKDGND
+517 SLFNYQNLKAGND
-530 LNDIKR
+530 LNSIKN
-536 NFDETNESWNKIKN
+536 NFNETNEFWDKIKN
-550 LLDNIQANK
+550 ILDNIQANK

-565 VNKIIKNFVKDL
+565 VNNITKNFVKDL
-577 SLIVLNNIEK
+577 SIIVLNNIEK

-596 VLIEKTKLF
+596 VLIEKTKF
-605 FENNF
+605 FLENNF

>member
-1 MSYDIEKD
+1 MSFDIEKEI
-9 LLNLDKEIAEDENQ
+9 LNLDKEITEDENQ
-23 LNSLNTLYN
+23 LNSLNILYN
-32 KFPKNYLNQKPEI
+32 KLPKNSLFQKPEI
-45 NIKESINNLTNTSN
+45 NIKESINSLINTSN
-59 IITKIDKIKESL
+59 IITKIDKIKQSP
-71 NPGEKLFLTSELFRT
+71 NPKEKLFLTSELFRT
-86 EKITNTFLKQYI
+86 EKISNKFLKQYI
-98 IEKLI
+98 IENLI

-115 LTIKYPIFQGKI
+115 LSIKYPIFQGKI
-127 LMTIFDQL
+127 LMTIFDQINL
-135 NQDNKPELEI
+135 DNKSELEI
-145 IHSYFELYSYLIIDK
+145 IHFYFELYSYLIIDK
-160 YKEFPNYG
+160 YEEFPNFG
-168 AVNDLIVKNNE
+168 TVNDLIMKNNE
-179 DNYNKKFE
+179 NNYNKKFE

-202 TIFDETNNDDY
+202 TIFVESNDDIL

-220 NYINK
+220 IYINK
-225 LNQNDRKILYKLEKI
+225 LNPKEKIILYKFEKI

-258 ANQNQKE
+258 GNQNQNQKE
-265 ENKEKNRLNT
+265 INKEKNM
-275 NINKNLMIKF
+275 NKNLMIKF

-329 NSNYQYDSLKNIS
+329 NSNYQYDSLNNIS
-342 FYDLIKYYISNTQK
+342 FYDLIKYCISNTQK

-369 NIVNKIKENIEM
+369 NIINKIKENIEM
-381 KKTEDILQNIN
+381 NKTEEVLQNIN
-392 LMTKDIISL
+392 LMIKDIISL

-415 ITSNKSILNIFKEI
+415 ITSNKKIINIFQEI

-437 FNKDNNILID
+437 FNKDNNILKD
-447 NILFTTNLLYNYY
+447 NILSTTNLLYNYY

-465 NFKIFLSRLDTF
+465 NFKIFLSRFDLFD
-477 NENFKNKI
+477 ENFKNKI
-485 AKELNDLIEEI
+485 SKELNDLIKEI
-496 YELYNDYKLALVS
+496 KELYNDYKLALVS

-517 SLFNYQNLKDGND
+517 SLFNYQNLKAGND
-530 LNDIKR
+530 LNSIKN
-536 NFDETNESWNKIKN
+536 NFNETNEFWDKIKN
-550 LLDNIQANK
+550 ILDNIQANK

-565 VNKIIKNFVKDL
+565 VNNITKNFVKDL
-577 SLIVLNNIEK
+577 SIIVLNNIEK

-596 VLIEKTKLF
+596 VLIEKTKF
-605 FENNF
+605 FLENNF

>member
-1 MSYDIEKD
+1 MSFDIEKEI
-9 LLNLDKEIAEDENQ
+9 LNLDKEITEDENQ
-23 LNSLNTLYN
+23 LNSLNILYN
-32 KFPKNYLNQKPEI
+32 KLPKNSLFQKPEI
-45 NIKESINNLTNTSN
+45 NIKESINSLINTSN
-59 IITKIDKIKESL
+59 ILTKIDKIKQSP
-71 NPGEKLFLTSELFRT
+71 NPKEKLFLTSELFRT
-86 EKITNTFLKQYI
+86 EKISNKFLKQYI
-98 IEKLI
+98 IESLI

-135 NQDNKPELEI
+135 NLDNKSKLEI
-145 IHSYFELYSYLIIDK
+145 IHFYFELYSYLIIDK
-160 YKEFPNYG
+160 YEEFPNFG
-168 AVNDLIVKNNE
+168 TVNDLIVKNNE
-179 DNYNKKFE
+179 NNYNKKFE

-202 TIFDETNNDDY
+202 TIFVESNDDIF

-220 NYINK
+220 IYINK
-225 LNQNDRKILYKLEKI
+225 LNQNEKKVLYKFEKI

-258 ANQNQKE
+258 GNQNQNQKE
-265 ENKEKNRLNT
+265 INKEKNM
-275 NINKNLMIKF
+275 NKNLMIKF

-329 NSNYQYDSLKNIS
+329 NSNYQYDSLNNIS

-369 NIVNKIKENIEM
+369 NIINKIKENIEM
-381 KKTEDILQNIN
+381 NKTEEVLQNIN
-392 LMTKDIISL
+392 LMIKDIISL

-415 ITSNKSILNIFKEI
+415 ITSNKKIINIFQEI

-437 FNKDNNILID
+437 FNKDNNILKD
-447 NILFTTNLLYNYY
+447 NILSTTNLLYNYY

-465 NFKIFLSRLDTF
+465 NFKIFLSRFDLFD
-477 NENFKNKI
+477 ENFKNKI
-485 AKELNDLIEEI
+485 SKELNDLIKEI
-496 YELYNDYKLALVS
+496 KELYNDYKLALVS

-517 SLFNYQNLKDGND
+517 SLFNYQNLKAGND
-530 LNDIKR
+530 LNSIKN
-536 NFDETNESWNKIKN
+536 NFNETNEFWDKIKN
-550 LLDNIQANK
+550 ILDNIQANK

-565 VNKIIKNFVKDL
+565 VNNITKNFVKDL
-577 SLIVLNNIEK
+577 SIIVLNNIEK

-596 VLIEKTKLF
+596 VLIEKTKF
-605 FENNF
+605 FLENNF

>member
-1 MSYDIEKD
+1 MSFDVEKEI
-9 LLNLDKEIAEDENQ
+9 LNLDKEITEDENQ
-23 LNSLNTLYN
+23 LNSLNILYN
-32 KFPKNYLNQKPEI
+32 KLPKNSLFQKPEI
-45 NIKESINNLTNTSN
+45 NIKESINSLINTSN
-59 IITKIDKIKESL
+59 IITKIDKIKQSP
-71 NPGEKLFLTSELFRT
+71 NPKEKLFLTSELFRT
-86 EKITNTFLKQYI
+86 EKISNKFLKQYI
-98 IEKLI
+98 IESLI

-115 LTIKYPIFQGKI
+115 LSIKYPIFQGKI

-135 NQDNKPELEI
+135 NLDNKSELEI
-145 IHSYFELYSYLIIDK
+145 IHFYFELYSYLIIDK
-160 YKEFPNYG
+160 YEEFPNFG
-168 AVNDLIVKNNE
+168 TVNDLIVKNNE
-179 DNYNKKFE
+179 NNYNKKFE

-202 TIFDETNNDDY
+202 TIFVESNDDIF

-220 NYINK
+220 IYINK
-225 LNQNDRKILYKLEKI
+225 LNPKEKIILYKFEKI

-258 ANQNQKE
+258 GNQNQNQKE
-265 ENKEKNRLNT
+265 INKEK

-329 NSNYQYDSLKNIS
+329 NSNYQYDSLNNIS

-369 NIVNKIKENIEM
+369 NIIYKIKENIEM
-381 KKTEDILQNIN
+381 NKTEEVLQNIN
-392 LMTKDIISL
+392 LMIKDIISL

-415 ITSNKSILNIFKEI
+415 ITSNKKIINIFQEI

-437 FNKDNNILID
+437 FNKDNNILKD
-447 NILFTTNLLYNYY
+447 NILSTTNLLYNYY

-465 NFKIFLSRLDTF
+465 NFKIFLSRFDLFD
-477 NENFKNKI
+477 ENFKNKI
-485 AKELNDLIEEI
+485 SKELNDLIKEI
-496 YELYNDYKLALVS
+496 NELYNDYKLALVS

-517 SLFNYQNLKDGND
+517 SLFNYQNLKAGND
-530 LNDIKR
+530 LNSIKN
-536 NFDETNESWNKIKN
+536 NFNETNEFWDKIKN
-550 LLDNIQANK
+550 ILDNIQANK

-565 VNKIIKNFVKDL
+565 VNNITKNFVKDL
-577 SLIVLNNIEK
+577 SIIVLNNIEK

-596 VLIEKTKLF
+596 VLIEKTKF
-605 FENNF
+605 FLENNF

>member
-1 MSYDIEKD
+1 MSFDVEKEI
-9 LLNLDKEIAEDENQ
+9 LNLDKEITEDENQ
-23 LNSLNTLYN
+23 LNSLNILYY
-32 KFPKNYLNQKPEI
+32 KLPKNSLFQKPEI
-45 NIKESINNLTNTSN
+45 NIKESINSLINTSN
-59 IITKIDKIKESL
+59 IITKIDKIKQSP
-71 NPGEKLFLTSELFRT
+71 NPKEKLFLTSELFRT
-86 EKITNTFLKQYI
+86 EKISNKFLKQYI
-98 IEKLI
+98 IESLI

-115 LTIKYPIFQGKI
+115 LSIKYPIFQGKI

-135 NQDNKPELEI
+135 NLDNKSELEI
-145 IHSYFELYSYLIIDK
+145 IHFYFELYSYLIIDK
-160 YKEFPNYG
+160 YEEFPNFG
-168 AVNDLIVKNNE
+168 TVNDLIVKNNE
-179 DNYNKKFE
+179 NNYNKKFE

-202 TIFDETNNDDY
+202 TIFVESNDDIF

-220 NYINK
+220 IYINK
-225 LNQNDRKILYKLEKI
+225 LNQNEKIILYKFEKI

-258 ANQNQKE
+258 GNQNQKE
-265 ENKEKNRLNT
+265 INKEK

-300 EKSNLEINNASILL
+300 EKSNLEINNSSILL

-329 NSNYQYDSLKNIS
+329 NSNYQYDSLNNIS

-369 NIVNKIKENIEM
+369 NIIYKIKENIEM
-381 KKTEDILQNIN
+381 NKTEEVLQNIN
-392 LMTKDIISL
+392 LMIKDIISL

-415 ITSNKSILNIFKEI
+415 ITSNKKIINIFQEI

-437 FNKDNNILID
+437 FNKDNNILKD
-447 NILFTTNLLYNYY
+447 NILSTTNLLYNYY

-465 NFKIFLSRLDTF
+465 NFKIFLSRFDLFD
-477 NENFKNKI
+477 ENFKNKI
-485 AKELNDLIEEI
+485 SKELNDLIKEI
-496 YELYNDYKLALVS
+496 KELYNDFKLALVS

-517 SLFNYQNLKDGND
+517 NLFNYQNLKAGND
-530 LNDIKR
+530 LNSIKN
-536 NFDETNESWNKIKN
+536 NFNETNEFWDKIKN
-550 LLDNIQANK
+550 ILDNIQANK

-565 VNKIIKNFVKDL
+565 VNNITKNFVKDL
-577 SLIVLNNIEK
+577 SIIVLNNIEK

-596 VLIEKTKLF
+596 VLIEKTKF
-605 FENNF
+605 FLENNF

>member
-1 MSYDIEKD
+1 MSFDIEKEI
-9 LLNLDKEIAEDENQ
+9 LNLDKEITEDENQ
-23 LNSLNTLYN
+23 LNSLNILYN
-32 KFPKNYLNQKPEI
+32 KLPKNSLFQKPEI
-45 NIKESINNLTNTSN
+45 NIKESINSLINTSN
-59 IITKIDKIKESL
+59 IITKIDKIKQSP
-71 NPGEKLFLTSELFRT
+71 NPKEKLFLTSELFRT
-86 EKITNTFLKQYI
+86 EKISNKFLKQYI
-98 IEKLI
+98 IESLI

-115 LTIKYPIFQGKI
+115 LSIKYPIFQGKI

-135 NQDNKPELEI
+135 NLDNKSELEI
-145 IHSYFELYSYLIIDK
+145 IHFYFELYSYLIIDK
-160 YKEFPNYG
+160 YEEFPNFG
-168 AVNDLIVKNNE
+168 TVNDLIVKNNE
-179 DNYNKKFE
+179 NNYNKKFE

-202 TIFDETNNDDY
+202 TIFVESNDDIF
-213 IEKEEGK
+213 IEKEEAK
-220 NYINK
+220 IYINK
-225 LNQNDRKILYKLEKI
+225 LNQNEKKVLYKFEKI

-258 ANQNQKE
+258 ENQNQKE
-265 ENKEKNRLNT
+265 INKEK

-300 EKSNLEINNASILL
+300 EKSNLEINNASILV
-314 IILLVHKIQEQMDEY
+314 IVLLVHKIQEQMDEY
-329 NSNYQYDSLKNIS
+329 NSNYQYDSLNNIS
-342 FYDLIKYYISNTQK
+342 FYDLIKYCISNTQK

-369 NIVNKIKENIEM
+369 NIINKIKENIEM
-381 KKTEDILQNIN
+381 NKTEEVLQNIN
-392 LMTKDIISL
+392 LMIKDIISL

-415 ITSNKSILNIFKEI
+415 ITSNKKIINIFQEI

-437 FNKDNNILID
+437 FNKDNNILKD

-465 NFKIFLSRLDTF
+465 NFKIFLSRFDLFD
-477 NENFKNKI
+477 ENFKNKI
-485 AKELNDLIEEI
+485 SKELNDLIKEI
-496 YELYNDYKLALVS
+496 KELYNDYKLALVS

-517 SLFNYQNLKDGND
+517 SLFNYQNLKAGND
-530 LNDIKR
+530 LNSIKN
-536 NFDETNESWNKIKN
+536 NFNETNEFWDKIKN
-550 LLDNIQANK
+550 ILDNIQANK

-565 VNKIIKNFVKDL
+565 VNNITKNFVKDL
-577 SLIVLNNIEK
+577 SIIVLNNIEK

-596 VLIEKTKLF
+596 VLIEKTKF
-605 FENNF
+605 FLENNF

>member
-1 MSYDIEKD
+1 MSFDVEKEI
-9 LLNLDKEIAEDENQ
+9 LNLDKEITEDENQ
-23 LNSLNTLYN
+23 LNSLNILYN
-32 KFPKNYLNQKPEI
+32 KLPKNSLFQKPEI
-45 NIKESINNLTNTSN
+45 NIKESINSLINTSN
-59 IITKIDKIKESL
+59 IITKIDKIKQSP
-71 NPGEKLFLTSELFRT
+71 NPKEKLFLTSELFRT
-86 EKITNTFLKQYI
+86 EKISNKFLKQYI
-98 IEKLI
+98 IESLI

-115 LTIKYPIFQGKI
+115 LSIKYPIFQGKI

-135 NQDNKPELEI
+135 NLDNKSELEI
-145 IHSYFELYSYLIIDK
+145 IHFYFELYSYLIIDK
-160 YKEFPNYG
+160 YEEFPNFG
-168 AVNDLIVKNNE
+168 TVNDLIVKNNE
-179 DNYNKKFE
+179 NNYNKKFE

-202 TIFDETNNDDY
+202 TIFVESNDDIF

-220 NYINK
+220 IYINK
-225 LNQNDRKILYKLEKI
+225 LNQNEKKVLYKFEKI

-258 ANQNQKE
+258 GNQNQKE
-265 ENKEKNRLNT
+265 INKEK

-329 NSNYQYDSLKNIS
+329 NSNYQYDSLNNIS

-369 NIVNKIKENIEM
+369 NIINKIKENIEM
-381 KKTEDILQNIN
+381 NKTEEVFQNIN
-392 LMTKDIISL
+392 LMIKDIISL

-415 ITSNKSILNIFKEI
+415 ITSNKKIINIFQEI

-437 FNKDNNILID
+437 FNKDNNILKD

-465 NFKIFLSRLDTF
+465 NFKIFLSRFDLFD
-477 NENFKNKI
+477 ENFKNKI
-485 AKELNDLIEEI
+485 SKELNDLIKEI
-496 YELYNDYKLALVS
+496 KELYNDYKLALVS

-517 SLFNYQNLKDGND
+517 SLFNYQNLKAGND
-530 LNDIKR
+530 LNSIKN
-536 NFDETNESWNKIKN
+536 NFNETNEFWDKIKN
-550 LLDNIQANK
+550 ILDNIQAKK

-565 VNKIIKNFVKDL
+565 VNNITKNFVKDL
-577 SLIVLNNIEK
+577 SIIVLNNIEK

-596 VLIEKTKLF
+596 VLIEKTKF
-605 FENNF
+605 FLENNF

>member
-1 MSYDIEKD
+1 MSFDIEKEI
-9 LLNLDKEIAEDENQ
+9 LNLDKEITEDENQ
-23 LNSLNTLYN
+23 LNSLNILYN
-32 KFPKNYLNQKPEI
+32 KLPKNSLFQKPEI
-45 NIKESINNLTNTSN
+45 NIKESINSLINTSN
-59 IITKIDKIKESL
+59 ILTKIDKIKQSP
-71 NPGEKLFLTSELFRT
+71 NPKEKLFLTSELFRT
-86 EKITNTFLKQYI
+86 EKISNKFLKQYI
-98 IEKLI
+98 IESLI

-135 NQDNKPELEI
+135 NLDNKSKLEI
-145 IHSYFELYSYLIIDK
+145 IHFYFELYSYLIIDK
-160 YKEFPNYG
+160 YEEFPNFG
-168 AVNDLIVKNNE
+168 TVNDLIVKNNE
-179 DNYNKKFE
+179 NNYNKKFE

-202 TIFDETNNDDY
+202 TIFVESNDDIF

-220 NYINK
+220 IYINK
-225 LNQNDRKILYKLEKI
+225 LNQNEKKVLYKFEKI

-258 ANQNQKE
+258 GNQNQNQKE
-265 ENKEKNRLNT
+265 INKEKNM
-275 NINKNLMIKF
+275 NKNLMIKF

-329 NSNYQYDSLKNIS
+329 NSNYQYDSLNNIS
-342 FYDLIKYYISNTQK
+342 FFDLIKYYISNTQK

-369 NIVNKIKENIEM
+369 NIINKIKENIEM
-381 KKTEDILQNIN
+381 NKTEEVLQNIN
-392 LMTKDIISL
+392 LMIKDIISL

-415 ITSNKSILNIFKEI
+415 ITSNKKIINIFQEI

-437 FNKDNNILID
+437 FNKDNNILKD
-447 NILFTTNLLYNYY
+447 NILSTTNLLYNYY

-465 NFKIFLSRLDTF
+465 NFKIFLSRFDLFD
-477 NENFKNKI
+477 ENFKNKI
-485 AKELNDLIEEI
+485 SKELNDLIKEI
-496 YELYNDYKLALVS
+496 KELYNDYKLALVS

-517 SLFNYQNLKDGND
+517 SLFNYQNLKAGND
-530 LNDIKR
+530 LNSIKN
-536 NFDETNESWNKIKN
+536 NFNETNEFWDKIKN
-550 LLDNIQANK
+550 ILDNIQANK

-565 VNKIIKNFVKDL
+565 VNNITKNFVKDL
-577 SLIVLNNIEK
+577 SIIVLNNIEK

-596 VLIEKTKLF
+596 VLIEKTKF
-605 FENNF
+605 FLENNF

>member
-1 MSYDIEKD
+1 MSFDVEKEI
-9 LLNLDKEIAEDENQ
+9 LNLDKEITEDENQ
-23 LNSLNTLYN
+23 LNSLNILYN
-32 KFPKNYLNQKPEI
+32 KLPKNNLFQKPEI
-45 NIKESINNLTNTSN
+45 NIKESINSLINTSN
-59 IITKIDKIKESL
+59 IITKIDKIKQSP
-71 NPGEKLFLTSELFRT
+71 NPKEKLFLTSELFRT
-86 EKITNTFLKQYI
+86 EKISNKFLKQYI
-98 IEKLI
+98 IESLI

-115 LTIKYPIFQGKI
+115 LSIKYPIFQGKI

-135 NQDNKPELEI
+135 NLDNKSELEI
-145 IHSYFELYSYLIIDK
+145 IHFYFELYSYLIIDK
-160 YKEFPNYG
+160 YEEFPNFG
-168 AVNDLIVKNNE
+168 TVNDLIVKNNE
-179 DNYNKKFE
+179 NNYNKKFE

-202 TIFDETNNDDY
+202 TIFVESNDDIF

-220 NYINK
+220 IYINK
-225 LNQNDRKILYKLEKI
+225 LNPKEKIILYKFEKI

-258 ANQNQKE
+258 GNQNQNQKE
-265 ENKEKNRLNT
+265 INKEK

-329 NSNYQYDSLKNIS
+329 NSNYQYDSLNNIS

-369 NIVNKIKENIEM
+369 NIIYKIKENIEM
-381 KKTEDILQNIN
+381 NKTEEVLQNIN
-392 LMTKDIISL
+392 LMIKDIISL

-415 ITSNKSILNIFKEI
+415 ITSNKKIINIFQEI

-437 FNKDNNILID
+437 FNKDNNILKD
-447 NILFTTNLLYNYY
+447 NILSTTNLLYNYY

-465 NFKIFLSRLDTF
+465 NFKIFLSRFDLFD
-477 NENFKNKI
+477 ENFKNKI
-485 AKELNDLIEEI
+485 SKELNDLIKEI
-496 YELYNDYKLALVS
+496 KELYNDYKLALVS

-517 SLFNYQNLKDGND
+517 SLFNYQNLKAGND
-530 LNDIKR
+530 LNSIKN
-536 NFDETNESWNKIKN
+536 NFNETNEFWDKIKN
-550 LLDNIQANK
+550 ILDNIQANK

-565 VNKIIKNFVKDL
+565 VNNITKNFVKDL
-577 SLIVLNNIEK
+577 SIIVLNNIEK

-596 VLIEKTKLF
+596 VLIEKTKF
-605 FENNF
+605 FLENNF

>member
-1 MSYDIEKD
+1 MSFDVEKEI
-9 LLNLDKEIAEDENQ
+9 LNLDKEITEDENQ
-23 LNSLNTLYN
+23 LNSLNILYN
-32 KFPKNYLNQKPEI
+32 KLPKNSLFQKPEI
-45 NIKESINNLTNTSN
+45 NIKESINSLINTSN
-59 IITKIDKIKESL
+59 IITKIDKIKQSP
-71 NPGEKLFLTSELFRT
+71 NPKEKLFLTSELFRT
-86 EKITNTFLKQYI
+86 EKISNKFLKQFI
-98 IEKLI
+98 IESLI

-115 LTIKYPIFQGKI
+115 LSIKYPIFQGKI

-135 NQDNKPELEI
+135 NLDNKSELEI
-145 IHSYFELYSYLIIDK
+145 IHFYFELYSYLIIDK
-160 YKEFPNYG
+160 YEEFPNFG
-168 AVNDLIVKNNE
+168 TVNDLIVKNNE
-179 DNYNKKFE
+179 NNYNKKFE

-202 TIFDETNNDDY
+202 TIFVESNDDIF

-220 NYINK
+220 IYINK
-225 LNQNDRKILYKLEKI
+225 LNPKEKIILYKFEKI

-258 ANQNQKE
+258 GNQNQNQKE
-265 ENKEKNRLNT
+265 INKEKNM
-275 NINKNLMIKF
+275 NKNLMIKF

-329 NSNYQYDSLKNIS
+329 NSNYQYDSLNNIS
-342 FYDLIKYYISNTQK
+342 FFDLIKYYISNTQK

-369 NIVNKIKENIEM
+369 NIIYKIKENIEM
-381 KKTEDILQNIN
+381 NKTEEVLQNIN
-392 LMTKDIISL
+392 LMIKDIISL

-415 ITSNKSILNIFKEI
+415 ITSNKKIINIFQEI

-437 FNKDNNILID
+437 FNKDNNILKD
-447 NILFTTNLLYNYY
+447 NILSTTNLLYNYY

-465 NFKIFLSRLDTF
+465 NFKIFLSRFDLFD
-477 NENFKNKI
+477 ENFKNKI
-485 AKELNDLIEEI
+485 SKELNDLIKEI
-496 YELYNDYKLALVS
+496 KELYNDYKLALVS

-517 SLFNYQNLKDGND
+517 SLFNYQNLKAGND
-530 LNDIKR
+530 LNSIKN
-536 NFDETNESWNKIKN
+536 NFNETNEFWDKIKN
-550 LLDNIQANK
+550 ILDNIQANK

-565 VNKIIKNFVKDL
+565 VNNITKNFVKDL
-577 SLIVLNNIEK
+577 SIIVLNNIEK

-596 VLIEKTKLF
+596 VLIEKTKF
-605 FENNF
+605 FLENNF

>member
-1 MSYDIEKD
+1 
-9 LLNLDKEIAEDENQ
+9 
-23 LNSLNTLYN
+23 
-32 KFPKNYLNQKPEI
+32 
-45 NIKESINNLTNTSN
+45 
-59 IITKIDKIKESL
+59 
-71 NPGEKLFLTSELFRT
+71 
-86 EKITNTFLKQYI
+86 
-98 IEKLI
+98 
-103 TEDILKLIEESF
+103 
-115 LTIKYPIFQGKI
+115 
-127 LMTIFDQL
+127 
-135 NQDNKPELEI
+135 
-145 IHSYFELYSYLIIDK
+145 
-160 YKEFPNYG
+160 
-168 AVNDLIVKNNE
+168 
-179 DNYNKKFE
+179 
-187 FIEILSEIIFKKILA
+187 
-202 TIFDETNNDDY
+202 
-213 IEKEEGK
+213 
-220 NYINK
+220 
-225 LNQNDRKILYKLEKI
+225 
-240 ILYIN
+240 
-245 KALANTSELISLT
+245 
-258 ANQNQKE
+258 
-265 ENKEKNRLNT
+265 
-275 NINKNLMIKF
+275 
-285 LLSNLFEKII
+285 
-295 LFLIS
+295 
-300 EKSNLEINNASILL
+300 
-314 IILLVHKIQEQMDEY
+314 
-329 NSNYQYDSLKNIS
+329 
-342 FYDLIKYYISNTQK
+342 
-356 EKDIIKGQKKFNE
+356 
-369 NIVNKIKENIEM
+369 M

-392 LMTKDIISL
+392 LMIKDTISL

-550 LLDNIQANK
+550 ILDNIQANK

>member
-1 MSYDIEKD
+1 MSFDIEKEI
-9 LLNLDKEIAEDENQ
+9 LNLDKEITEDENQ
-23 LNSLNTLYN
+23 LNSLNILYN
-32 KFPKNYLNQKPEI
+32 KLPKNSIFQKPEI
-45 NIKESINNLTNTSN
+45 NIKESINSLINTSN
-59 IITKIDKIKESL
+59 ILTKIDKIKQSP
-71 NPGEKLFLTSELFRT
+71 NPKEKLFLTSELFRT
-86 EKITNTFLKQYI
+86 EKISNKFLKQYI
-98 IEKLI
+98 IESLI

-135 NQDNKPELEI
+135 NLDNKSKLEI
-145 IHSYFELYSYLIIDK
+145 IHFYFELYSYLIIDK
-160 YKEFPNYG
+160 YEEFPNFG
-168 AVNDLIVKNNE
+168 TVNDLIVKNNE
-179 DNYNKKFE
+179 NNYNKKFE

-202 TIFDETNNDDY
+202 TIFVESNDDIF

-220 NYINK
+220 IYINK
-225 LNQNDRKILYKLEKI
+225 LNQNEKKVLYKFEKI

-258 ANQNQKE
+258 GNQNQNQKE
-265 ENKEKNRLNT
+265 INKEKNM
-275 NINKNLMIKF
+275 NKNLMIKF

-329 NSNYQYDSLKNIS
+329 NSNYQYDSLNNIS

-369 NIVNKIKENIEM
+369 NIINKIKENIEM
-381 KKTEDILQNIN
+381 NKTEEVLQNIN
-392 LMTKDIISL
+392 LMIKDIISL

-415 ITSNKSILNIFKEI
+415 ITSNKKIINIFQEI

-437 FNKDNNILID
+437 FNKDNNILKD
-447 NILFTTNLLYNYY
+447 NILSTTNLLYNYY

-465 NFKIFLSRLDTF
+465 NFKIFLSRFDLFD
-477 NENFKNKI
+477 ENFKNKI
-485 AKELNDLIEEI
+485 SKELNDLIKEI
-496 YELYNDYKLALVS
+496 KELYNDYKLALVS

-517 SLFNYQNLKDGND
+517 SLFNYQNLKAGND
-530 LNDIKR
+530 LNSIKN
-536 NFDETNESWNKIKN
+536 NFNETNEFWDKIKN
-550 LLDNIQANK
+550 ILDNIQANK

-565 VNKIIKNFVKDL
+565 VNNITKNFVKDL
-577 SLIVLNNIEK
+577 SIIVLNNIEK

-596 VLIEKTKLF
+596 VLIEKTKF
-605 FENNF
+605 FLENNF

>member
-1 MSYDIEKD
+1 MSFDVEKEI
-9 LLNLDKEIAEDENQ
+9 LNLDKEITEDENQ
-23 LNSLNTLYN
+23 LNSLNILYN
-32 KFPKNYLNQKPEI
+32 KLPKNSLFQKPEI
-45 NIKESINNLTNTSN
+45 NIKESINSLINTSN
-59 IITKIDKIKESL
+59 IITKIGKIKQSP
-71 NPGEKLFLTSELFRT
+71 NPKEKLFLTSELFRT
-86 EKITNTFLKQYI
+86 EKISNKFLKQYI
-98 IEKLI
+98 IESLI

-115 LTIKYPIFQGKI
+115 LSIKYPIFQGKI

-135 NQDNKPELEI
+135 NLDNKSELEI
-145 IHSYFELYSYLIIDK
+145 IHFYFELYSYLIIDK
-160 YKEFPNYG
+160 YEEFPNFG
-168 AVNDLIVKNNE
+168 TVNDLIVKNNE
-179 DNYNKKFE
+179 NNYNKKFE

-202 TIFDETNNDDY
+202 TIFVESNDDIL

-220 NYINK
+220 IYINK
-225 LNQNDRKILYKLEKI
+225 LNPKEKIILYKFEKI

-258 ANQNQKE
+258 GNQNQNQKE
-265 ENKEKNRLNT
+265 INKEK

-300 EKSNLEINNASILL
+300 EKSNLEINNSSILL

-329 NSNYQYDSLKNIS
+329 NSNYQYDSLNNIS

-369 NIVNKIKENIEM
+369 NIINKIKENIEM
-381 KKTEDILQNIN
+381 NKTEEVLQNIN
-392 LMTKDIISL
+392 LMIKDIISL
-401 FETFRTYQIFEELL
+401 FETFRIYQIFEELL
-415 ITSNKSILNIFKEI
+415 ITSNKKIINIFQEI

-437 FNKDNNILID
+437 FNKDNNILKD
-447 NILFTTNLLYNYY
+447 NILSTTNLLYNYY

-465 NFKIFLSRLDTF
+465 NFKIFLSRFDLFD
-477 NENFKNKI
+477 ENFKNKI
-485 AKELNDLIEEI
+485 SKELNDLIKEI
-496 YELYNDYKLALVS
+496 KELYNDYKLALVS

-517 SLFNYQNLKDGND
+517 SLFNYQNLKAGND
-530 LNDIKR
+530 LNNIKN
-536 NFDETNESWNKIKN
+536 NFNETNEFWDKIKN
-550 LLDNIQANK
+550 ILDNIQANK

-565 VNKIIKNFVKDL
+565 VNNITKNFVKDL
-577 SLIVLNNIEK
+577 SIIVLNNIEK

-596 VLIEKTKLF
+596 VLIEKTKF
-605 FENNF
+605 FLENNF

>member
-1 MSYDIEKD
+1 MSFDVEKEI
-9 LLNLDKEIAEDENQ
+9 LNLDKEITEDENQ
-23 LNSLNTLYN
+23 LNSLNILYN
-32 KFPKNYLNQKPEI
+32 KLPKNSLFQKPEI
-45 NIKESINNLTNTSN
+45 NIKESINSLINTSN
-59 IITKIDKIKESL
+59 IITKIDKIKQSP
-71 NPGEKLFLTSELFRT
+71 NPKEKLFLTSELFRT
-86 EKITNTFLKQYI
+86 EKISNKFLKQYI
-98 IEKLI
+98 LENLI

-115 LTIKYPIFQGKI
+115 LSIKYPIFQGKI

-135 NQDNKPELEI
+135 NLDNKSELEI
-145 IHSYFELYSYLIIDK
+145 IHFYFELYSYLIIDK
-160 YKEFPNYG
+160 YEEFPNFG
-168 AVNDLIVKNNE
+168 TVNDLIVKNNE
-179 DNYNKKFE
+179 NNYNKKFE

-202 TIFDETNNDDY
+202 TIFVESNDDIL

-220 NYINK
+220 IYINK
-225 LNQNDRKILYKLEKI
+225 LNPKEKIILYKFEKI

-258 ANQNQKE
+258 GNQNQNQKE
-265 ENKEKNRLNT
+265 INKEKNM
-275 NINKNLMIKF
+275 NKNLMIKF

-300 EKSNLEINNASILL
+300 EKSNLEINNSSILL

-329 NSNYQYDSLKNIS
+329 NSNYQYDSLNNIS

-369 NIVNKIKENIEM
+369 NIINKIKENIEM
-381 KKTEDILQNIN
+381 NKTEEVLQNIN
-392 LMTKDIISL
+392 LMIKDIISL

-415 ITSNKSILNIFKEI
+415 ITSNKKIINIFQEI

-437 FNKDNNILID
+437 FNKDNNILKD
-447 NILFTTNLLYNYY
+447 NILSTTNLLYNYY

-465 NFKIFLSRLDTF
+465 NFKIFLSRFDLFD
-477 NENFKNKI
+477 ENFKNKI
-485 AKELNDLIEEI
+485 SKELNDLIKEI
-496 YELYNDYKLALVS
+496 KELYNDYKLALVS

-517 SLFNYQNLKDGND
+517 SLFNYQNLKAGND
-530 LNDIKR
+530 LNSIKN
-536 NFDETNESWNKIKN
+536 NFNETNEFWDKIKN
-550 LLDNIQANK
+550 ILDNIQANK

-565 VNKIIKNFVKDL
+565 VNNITKNFVKDL
-577 SLIVLNNIEK
+577 SIIVLNNIEK

-596 VLIEKTKLF
+596 VLIEKTKF
-605 FENNF
+605 FLENNF

>member
-1 MSYDIEKD
+1 MSFDVEKEI
-9 LLNLDKEIAEDENQ
+9 LNLDKEITEDENQ
-23 LNSLNTLYN
+23 LNSLNILYY
-32 KFPKNYLNQKPEI
+32 KLPKNSLFQKPEI
-45 NIKESINNLTNTSN
+45 NIKESINSLINTSN
-59 IITKIDKIKESL
+59 IITKIDKIKQSP
-71 NPGEKLFLTSELFRT
+71 NPKEKLFLTSELFRT
-86 EKITNTFLKQYI
+86 EKISNKFLKQYI
-98 IEKLI
+98 IESLI

-115 LTIKYPIFQGKI
+115 LSIKYPIFQGKI

-135 NQDNKPELEI
+135 NLDNKSELEI
-145 IHSYFELYSYLIIDK
+145 IHFYFELYSYLIIDK
-160 YKEFPNYG
+160 YEEFPNFG
-168 AVNDLIVKNNE
+168 TVNDLIVKNNE
-179 DNYNKKFE
+179 NNYNKKFE

-202 TIFDETNNDDY
+202 TIFVESNDDIF
-213 IEKEEGK
+213 IEKEGGK
-220 NYINK
+220 IYINK
-225 LNQNDRKILYKLEKI
+225 LNQNEKIILYKFEKI

-258 ANQNQKE
+258 GNQNQNQKE
-265 ENKEKNRLNT
+265 INKEKNM
-275 NINKNLMIKF
+275 NKNLMIKF

-300 EKSNLEINNASILL
+300 EKSNLEINNSSILL

-329 NSNYQYDSLKNIS
+329 NSNYQYDSLNNIS

-369 NIVNKIKENIEM
+369 NIIYKIKENIEM
-381 KKTEDILQNIN
+381 NKTEEVLQNIN
-392 LMTKDIISL
+392 LMIKDIISL

-415 ITSNKSILNIFKEI
+415 ITSNKKIINIFQEI

-437 FNKDNNILID
+437 FNKDNNILKD
-447 NILFTTNLLYNYY
+447 NILSTTNLLYNYY

-465 NFKIFLSRLDTF
+465 NFKIFLSRFDLFD
-477 NENFKNKI
+477 ENFKNKI
-485 AKELNDLIEEI
+485 SKELNDLIKEI
-496 YELYNDYKLALVS
+496 KELYNDFKLALVS

-517 SLFNYQNLKDGND
+517 NLFNYQNLKAGND
-530 LNDIKR
+530 LNSIKN
-536 NFDETNESWNKIKN
+536 NFNETNEFWDKIKN
-550 LLDNIQANK
+550 ILDNIQANK

-565 VNKIIKNFVKDL
+565 VNNITKNFVKDL
-577 SLIVLNNIEK
+577 SIIVLNNIEK

-596 VLIEKTKLF
+596 VLIEKTKF
-605 FENNF
+605 FLENNF

>member
-1 MSYDIEKD
+1 MSFDVEKEI
-9 LLNLDKEIAEDENQ
+9 LNLDKEITEDENQ
-23 LNSLNTLYN
+23 LNSLNILYN
-32 KFPKNYLNQKPEI
+32 KLPKNSLFQKPEI
-45 NIKESINNLTNTSN
+45 NIKESINSLINTSN
-59 IITKIDKIKESL
+59 IITKIDKIKQSP
-71 NPGEKLFLTSELFRT
+71 NPKEKLFLTSELFRT
-86 EKITNTFLKQYI
+86 EKISNKFLKQFI
-98 IEKLI
+98 IESLI

-115 LTIKYPIFQGKI
+115 LSIKYPIFQGKI

-135 NQDNKPELEI
+135 NLDNKPELEI
-145 IHSYFELYSYLIIDK
+145 IHFYFELYSYLIIDK
-160 YKEFPNYG
+160 YEEFPNFG
-168 AVNDLIVKNNE
+168 TVNDLIVKNNE
-179 DNYNKKFE
+179 NNYNKKFE

-202 TIFDETNNDDY
+202 TIFVESNDDIL

-220 NYINK
+220 IYINK
-225 LNQNDRKILYKLEKI
+225 LNPKEKIILYKFEKI

-258 ANQNQKE
+258 GNQNQNQKE
-265 ENKEKNRLNT
+265 INKEKNM
-275 NINKNLMIKF
+275 NKNLMIKF

-329 NSNYQYDSLKNIS
+329 NSNYQYDSLNNIS
-342 FYDLIKYYISNTQK
+342 FFDLIKYYISNTQK

-369 NIVNKIKENIEM
+369 NIIYKIKENIEM
-381 KKTEDILQNIN
+381 NKTEEVLQNIN
-392 LMTKDIISL
+392 LMIKDIISL
-401 FETFRTYQIFEELL
+401 FETFRTLQIFEELL
-415 ITSNKSILNIFKEI
+415 ITSNKKIINIFQEI

-437 FNKDNNILID
+437 FNKDNNILKD
-447 NILFTTNLLYNYY
+447 NILSTTNLLYNYY

-465 NFKIFLSRLDTF
+465 NFKIFLSRFDLFD
-477 NENFKNKI
+477 ENFKNKI
-485 AKELNDLIEEI
+485 SKELNDLIKEI
-496 YELYNDYKLALVS
+496 NELYNDYKLALVS

-517 SLFNYQNLKDGND
+517 SLFNYQNLKAGND
-530 LNDIKR
+530 LNSIKN
-536 NFDETNESWNKIKN
+536 NFNETNEFWDKIKN
-550 LLDNIQANK
+550 ILDNIQANK

-565 VNKIIKNFVKDL
+565 VNNITKNFVKDL
-577 SLIVLNNIEK
+577 SIIVLNNIEK

-596 VLIEKTKLF
+596 VLIEKTKF
-605 FENNF
+605 FLENNF

>member
-1 MSYDIEKD
+1 MSFDVEKEI
-9 LLNLDKEIAEDENQ
+9 LNLDKEITEDENQ
-23 LNSLNTLYN
+23 LNSLNILYN
-32 KFPKNYLNQKPEI
+32 KLPKNSLFQKPEI
-45 NIKESINNLTNTSN
+45 NIKESINSLINTSN
-59 IITKIDKIKESL
+59 IITKIDKIKQSP
-71 NPGEKLFLTSELFRT
+71 NPKEKLFLTSELFRT
-86 EKITNTFLKQYI
+86 EKISNKFLKQYI
-98 IEKLI
+98 IESLI

-115 LTIKYPIFQGKI
+115 LSIKYPIFQGKI

-135 NQDNKPELEI
+135 NLDNKPELEI
-145 IHSYFELYSYLIIDK
+145 IHFYFELYSYLIIDK
-160 YKEFPNYG
+160 YEEFPNFG
-168 AVNDLIVKNNE
+168 TVNDLIVKNNE
-179 DNYNKKFE
+179 NNYNKKFE

-202 TIFDETNNDDY
+202 TIFVESNDDIL

-220 NYINK
+220 IYINK
-225 LNQNDRKILYKLEKI
+225 LNPKEKIILYKFEKI

-258 ANQNQKE
+258 GNQNQNQKE
-265 ENKEKNRLNT
+265 INKEK

-300 EKSNLEINNASILL
+300 EKSNLEINNSSILL

-329 NSNYQYDSLKNIS
+329 NSNYQYDSLNNIS

-369 NIVNKIKENIEM
+369 NIINKIKENIEM
-381 KKTEDILQNIN
+381 NKTEEVLQNIN
-392 LMTKDIISL
+392 LMIKDIISL

-415 ITSNKSILNIFKEI
+415 ITSNKKIINIFQEI

-437 FNKDNNILID
+437 FNKDNNILKD

-465 NFKIFLSRLDTF
+465 NFKIFLSRFDLFD
-477 NENFKNKI
+477 ENFKNKI
-485 AKELNDLIEEI
+485 SKELNDLIKEI
-496 YELYNDYKLALVS
+496 KELYNDYKLALVS

-517 SLFNYQNLKDGND
+517 SLFNYQNLKAGND
-530 LNDIKR
+530 LNSIKN
-536 NFDETNESWNKIKN
+536 NFNETNEFWDKIKN
-550 LLDNIQANK
+550 ILDNIQANK

-565 VNKIIKNFVKDL
+565 VNNITKNFVKDL
-577 SLIVLNNIEK
+577 SIIVLNNIEK

-596 VLIEKTKLF
+596 VLIEKTKF
-605 FENNF
+605 FLENNF